1 MPAAWHGTSG
11 ATRRRSPG
19 CERGRAPGD
28 PSLPRVPGEL
38 DGETTLACAG
48 CGRRYPVED
57 GIPRMLSPDLPGSA
71 AKLRETEGWVA
82 LARAEGWYEPDDEV
96 DAHLPYLC
104 RDLGWDDPNW
114 LANER
119 SFSLLLERG
128 RPGMDVLEVGAAKC
142 WGAAHLV
149 PLGCSYVG
157 SDILA
162 DRNIGL
168 GRGAFYA
175 EQVGVFSRVQADAEH
190 LPFADAS
197 FDLTYCVATLHHAL
211 DLRRMVRELARVTR
225 PGGLV
230 AALNEGTRPV
240 WRGQGNPEQEDE
252 KAYGINE
259 HVHTLLGYERAF
271 RRADLRLVAR
281 EHAHGA
287 EELAGRR
294 VSRTLLRLPRGKL
307 LALAWASGL
316 RGYAGVTLIASKPT

>member
-1 MPAAWHGTSG
+1 VTERLSGIVRCPVCRGALEGEAA
-11 ATRRRSPG
+11 
-19 CERGRAPGD
+19 
-28 PSLPRVPGEL
+28 
-38 DGETTLACAG
+38 LACAG
-48 CGRRYPVED
+48 CGRVYPVED
-57 GIPRMLSPDLPGSA
+57 GIPHLLSLDLPGSE
-71 AKLRETEGWVA
+71 AKLRETRGWVA
-82 LARAEGWYEPDDEV
+82 LAQAEGWYEPDDEV
-96 DAHLPYLC
+96 DAHLPFLC

-119 SFSLLLERG
+119 SFALLLGRA
-128 RPGMDVLEVGAAKC
+128 RPGMEVLEVGAAKC

-149 PLGCSYVG
+149 PLGCAYVG
-157 SDILA
+157 SDILV
-162 DRNIGL
+162 DPKIGL

-175 EQVGVFSRVQADAEH
+175 SRVGPFARVQADAEY
-190 LPFADAS
+190 LPFADGS

-211 DLRRMVRELARVTR
+211 DLPRMVRELARVTR

-240 WRGQGNPEQEDE
+240 WRGQGNPVQEDE

-271 RRADLRLVAR
+271 RRAGLDLVAR
-281 EHAHGA
+281 EHAHGL

-294 VSRTLLRLPRGKL
+294 VSRTLLRLPAGKR

-316 RGYAGVTLIASKPT
+316 RGYAGVTLIASKPAG

>member
-1 MPAAWHGTSG
+1 MTLREALCCPVCRGTVDGS
-11 ATRRRSPG
+11 ATLT
-19 CERGRAPGD
+19 CT
-28 PSLPRVPGEL
+28 V
-38 DGETTLACAG
+38 
-48 CGRRYPVED
+48 CGRSYPVED

-82 LARAEGWYEPDDEV
+82 LAGAEGWYEPDDEV
-96 DAHLPYLC
+96 DAHLPFLC

-119 SFSLLLERG
+119 SFALLLEQV

-149 PLGCSYVG
+149 PLGCAYVG

-162 DRNIGL
+162 DPKIGL
-168 GRGAFYA
+168 GRGTFY
-175 EQVGVFSRVQADAEH
+175 ETRVGPFGRVQADAEH

-197 FDLTYCVATLHHAL
+197 FDMTYCVATLHHAL
-211 DLRRMVRELARVTR
+211 DLPRMVAELARVTR
-225 PGGLV
+225 PGGTV

-240 WRGQGNPEQEDE
+240 WRGQGNPVQEDE

-271 RRADLRLVAR
+271 RRAGLRVLVR
-281 EHAHGA
+281 EHAHGV
-287 EELAGRR
+287 EELARRR
-294 VSRTLLRLPRGKL
+294 VSRTLLRLPRGKD
-307 LALAWASGL
+307 LALAWASAL
-316 RGYAGVTLIASKPT
+316 RGYAGVTLIADKPPGTSARRWQRLW

>member
-1 MPAAWHGTSG
+1 MLSG
-11 ATRRRSPG
+11 RSPLA
-19 CERGRAPGD
+19 CRDCGRA
-28 PSLPRVPGEL
+28 
-38 DGETTLACAG
+38 
-48 CGRRYPVED
+48 YPVED

-96 DAHLPYLC
+96 DAHLPFLC
-104 RDLGWDDPNW
+104 RDLGWEDPNW

-119 SFSLLLERG
+119 SFSLLLETVV
-128 RPGMDVLEVGAAKC
+128 RPGLEVLEVGAAKC

-149 PLGCSYVG
+149 PRGCRYVG

-162 DRNIGL
+162 DAKIGL
-168 GRGAFYA
+168 GRGAFYEA
-175 EQVGVFSRVQADAEH
+175 RVGPFDRVQADAEQ

-197 FDLTYCVATLHHAL
+197 FDLAYCVATLHHAL
-211 DLRRMVRELARVTR
+211 DLPRMVAELARVTR
-225 PGGLV
+225 PGGVV

-240 WRGQGNPEQEDE
+240 WRGQGNPVQEDE

-271 RRADLRLVAR
+271 RGAGLRVTAR
-281 EHAHGA
+281 EHAHGV
-287 EELAGRR
+287 EELARRR
-294 VSRTLLRLPRGKL
+294 VSGTLLRLPGGKN

-316 RGYAGVTLIASKPT
+316 RGYAGVTLIASKPRQG

>member
-1 MPAAWHGTSG
+1 MVTPAVRAILCCPACQG
-11 ATRRRSPG
+11 ALEG
-19 CERGRAPGD
+19 EA
-28 PSLPRVPGEL
+28 SL
-38 DGETTLACAG
+38 TCAG
-48 CGRRYPVED
+48 CGRVYPIEE
-57 GIPRMLSPDLPGSA
+57 GIPRLLSPDLPGSG

-96 DAHLPYLC
+96 DAHLPFLC

-119 SFSLLLERG
+119 SFALLLERV
-128 RPGMDVLEVGAAKC
+128 RPAMEVLEVGAAKC

-149 PLGCSYVG
+149 PLGCEYVG
-157 SDILA
+157 SDILV
-162 DRNIGL
+162 DPNIGL

-175 EQVGVFSRVQADAEH
+175 ARVGPFACVQADAEY
-190 LPFADAS
+190 LPFAGES

-211 DLRRMVRELARVTR
+211 DLPRMVRELARVTR

-240 WRGQGNPEQEDE
+240 WRGQGNPVQEDE

-259 HVHTLLGYERAF
+259 HVHTLLGYERSF
-271 RRADLRLVAR
+271 RRAGLDLVAR
-281 EHAHGA
+281 EHAHGV

-294 VSRTLLRLPRGKL
+294 VSRGLLRLPAGKR
-307 LALAWASGL
+307 LALAWASGV
-316 RGYAGVTLIASKPT
+316 RGYAGVTLIARKRSR

>member
-1 MPAAWHGTSG
+1 VSESPVPQSLRCPVCRG
-11 ATRRRSPG
+11 AV
-19 CERGRAPGD
+19 A
-28 PSLPRVPGEL
+28 GE
-38 DGETTLACAG
+38 ETLACSG
-48 CGRRYPVED
+48 CGRGYAVED
-57 GIPRMLSPDLPGSA
+57 GIPRMLSADLPGSA

-119 SFSLLLERG
+119 SFSLLLEQAV
-128 RPGMDVLEVGAAKC
+128 RPGTDVLEVGAAKC

-149 PLGCSYVG
+149 PLGCTYVG

-162 DRNIGL
+162 DPRIGL

-175 EQVGVFSRVQADAEH
+175 ARVGPFARVQADAEH
-190 LPFADAS
+190 LPFADES

-211 DLRRMVRELARVTR
+211 DLPRMVRELARVTR
-225 PGGLV
+225 PGGVV

-240 WRGQGNPEQEDE
+240 WRGQDNPVQQEE

-259 HVHTLLGYERAF
+259 HVHRLRGYERAF
-271 RRADLRLVAR
+271 GRAGLGLVAR
-281 EHAHGA
+281 EHALGV
-287 EELAGRR
+287 EELARRR
-294 VSRTLLRLPRGKL
+294 VARTLLRLPAGRR

-316 RGYAGVTLIASKPT
+316 RGYAGVTLIASKSR

>member
-1 MPAAWHGTSG
+1 VIRREALRCPVCRGTLEGEAALVCTS
-11 ATRRRSPG
+11 
-19 CERGRAPGD
+19 CGRA
-28 PSLPRVPGEL
+28 
-38 DGETTLACAG
+38 
-48 CGRRYPVED
+48 YPVED

-96 DAHLPYLC
+96 DAHLPFLC

-119 SFSLLLERG
+119 SFALLLDRV
-128 RPGMDVLEVGAAKC
+128 RPGLDVLEVGAAKC

-162 DRNIGL
+162 DPNVGL
-168 GRGAFYA
+168 GRGVFY
-175 EQVGVFSRVQADAEH
+175 ERRVGPFARVQADAEH
-190 LPFADAS
+190 LPFADGS

-211 DLRRMVRELARVTR
+211 DLPRMVAELARVTR
-225 PGGLV
+225 PGGVV
-230 AALNEGTRPV
+230 AALNEGSRPV
-240 WRGQGNPEQEDE
+240 WRGQGNPVQADE

-259 HVHTLLGYERAF
+259 HVHTLFGYERAF
-271 RRADLRLVAR
+271 RSAGLRVARR
-281 EHAHGA
+281 EHALGV
-287 EELAGRR
+287 EELARR
-294 VSRTLLRLPRGKL
+294 RISRTLLRLPRGKD

-316 RGYAGVTLIASKPT
+316 RGYAGVTLIAGKPR

>member
-1 MPAAWHGTSG
+1 MTDGLSGIVRCPVCRGT
-11 ATRRRSPG
+11 
-19 CERGRAPGD
+19 
-28 PSLPRVPGEL
+28 L
-38 DGETTLACAG
+38 DGKAALTCAE
-48 CGRRYPVED
+48 CGRVYPVED
-57 GIPRMLSPDLPGSA
+57 GIPRLLTPDLPGSE
-71 AKLRETEGWVA
+71 AKLRETRGWVA
-82 LARAEGWYEPDDEV
+82 LAQAEGWYEPDDEV
-96 DAHLPYLC
+96 DAQLPFLC

-119 SFSLLLERG
+119 SFALLLERV
-128 RPGMDVLEVGAAKC
+128 RRGMEVLEVGAAKC

-149 PLGCSYVG
+149 PLGCAYVG

-162 DRNIGL
+162 DPKIGL

-175 EQVGVFSRVQADAEH
+175 GRVGPFERVQADAEY
-190 LPFADAS
+190 LPFADGS

-211 DLRRMVRELARVTR
+211 DLPRMVRELARVTR

-240 WRGQGNPEQEDE
+240 WRGQGNPVQEEE

-271 RRADLRLVAR
+271 RRAGLELVAR
-281 EHAHGA
+281 EHAHGV
-287 EELAGRR
+287 EELARRR
-294 VSRTLLRLPRGKL
+294 VSRTLLRLPGGKR

-316 RGYAGVTLIASKPT
+316 RGYAGVTLIASKPAG

>member
-1 MPAAWHGTSG
+1 VLSASLRCPVCLG
-11 ATRRRSPG
+11 AVA
-19 CERGRAPGD
+19 E
-28 PSLPRVPGEL
+28 
-38 DGETTLACAG
+38 DGALRCAG
-48 CGRRYPVED
+48 CGREYAVED

-71 AKLRETEGWVA
+71 AKLRETDGWIA

-96 DAHLPYLC
+96 DAHLPFLC

-119 SFSLLLERG
+119 SFALLLERA
-128 RPGMDVLEVGAAKC
+128 RPETDVLEVGAAKC
-142 WGAAHLV
+142 WGALHLV
-149 PLGCSYVG
+149 PRGCRYVG

-162 DRNIGL
+162 DPKIGL
-168 GRGAFYA
+168 GRGAFY
-175 EQVGVFSRVQADAEH
+175 EERVGAFVRVQADAEH

-197 FDLTYCVATLHHAL
+197 FDMTYCVATLHHAL
-211 DLRRMVRELARVTR
+211 DLPRMVSELARVTR
-225 PGGLV
+225 PGGTV

-271 RRADLRLVAR
+271 RRAGLHVVVR
-281 EHAHGA
+281 EHALGA
-287 EELAGRR
+287 EELAARR
-294 VSRTLLRLPRGKL
+294 VSRTLLRLPRGND

-316 RGYAGVTLIASKPT
+316 RGYGGVTLIASKAA